1 MEKFTRVMRG
11 YDPDE
16 VNNFLDQ
23 VIKRVEKMIA
33 DIDKK
38 NKLIEAQKEEIR
50 KLKENAEKNENV
62 KEKLEQYERM
72 ENTLNRAILMAQ
84 KTSDQL
90 KLTAHRESEIIIDDA
105 KKNASRI
112 VNDALM
118 KAEKIE
124 NEAETTKRNVN
135 ILKRRL
141 KNIIESQLEIIDDID
156 DLEIW
161 IHVLKWGRF
170 LLKTLIKLILIC
182 YN

>member
-1 MEKFTRVMRG
+1 MEKFTRVRRG

-38 NKLIEAQKEEIR
+38 NKLIETQKEEIQ
-50 KLKENAEKNENV
+50 KLKENIEQGAND
-62 KEKLEQYERM
+62 KEKLQQYERM

-156 DLEIW
+156 DLDI
-161 IHVLKWGRF
+161 
-170 LLKTLIKLILIC
+170 
-182 YN
+182 

>member
-23 VIKRVEKMIA
+23 VIKRVEKMVA
-33 DIDKK
+33 DIDAK
-38 NKLIEAQKEEIR
+38 NKLIVDKNDEIR
-50 KLKENAEKNENV
+50 KLKSKLEETNAL

-72 ENTLNRAILMAQ
+72 ENTLNRAIIMAQ

-90 KLTAHRESEIIIDDA
+90 KIAAHHESEIILDDA

-112 VNDALM
+112 VNDALI

-124 NEAETTKRNVN
+124 NDAEMTKRNINV
-135 ILKRRL
+135 LKRRL
-141 KNIIESQLEIIDDID
+141 KSIIESQLDIINDID
-156 DLEIW
+156 
-161 IHVLKWGRF
+161 
-170 LLKTLIKLILIC
+170 KLDI
-182 YN
+182 

>member
-50 KLKENAEKNENV
+50 KLNENAEKNENV
-62 KEKLEQYERM
+62 KEKLQQYERM

-156 DLEIW
+156 DLEI
-161 IHVLKWGRF
+161 
-170 LLKTLIKLILIC
+170 
-182 YN
+182 

>member
-23 VIKRVEKMIA
+23 IIKRVEKMIA

-38 NKLIEAQKEEIR
+38 NKIIESQNEQIKR
-50 KLKENAEKNENV
+50 LKENAENNSAI
-62 KEKLEQYERM
+62 KEKLQQYERM
-72 ENTLNRAILMAQ
+72 ESTLNRAIIMAQ

-90 KLTAHRESEIIIDDA
+90 KMTAHRESEIIIDDA

-124 NEAETTKRNVN
+124 NDAEVMKHN
-135 ILKRRL
+135 ITVLKRRL
-141 KNIIESQLEIIDDID
+141 KNIVESQLEIIDDID
-156 DLEIW
+156 KIDL
-161 IHVLKWGRF
+161 
-170 LLKTLIKLILIC
+170 
-182 YN
+182 

>member
-38 NKLIEAQKEEIR
+38 NKLIVAQKEEIR
-50 KLKENAEKNENV
+50 KLIENAEKNENV

-156 DLEIW
+156 DLEI
-161 IHVLKWGRF
+161 
-170 LLKTLIKLILIC
+170 
-182 YN
+182 

>member
-11 YDPDE
+11 YNPDE

-33 DIDKK
+33 DIDAK
-38 NKLIEAQKEEIR
+38 NKLIVDKNDEIR
-50 KLKENAEKNENV
+50 KLKSKLEETNAL

-72 ENTLNRAILMAQ
+72 ESTLNRAILMAQ

-90 KLTAHRESEIIIDDA
+90 KVAAHHESEIILDDA

-112 VNDALM
+112 VNEALIR
-118 KAEKIE
+118 AEKIE
-124 NEAETTKRNVN
+124 NDAEMMKRNINV
-135 ILKRRL
+135 LKHRL

-156 DLEIW
+156 
-161 IHVLKWGRF
+161 
-170 LLKTLIKLILIC
+170 KLDI
-182 YN
+182 

>member
-1 MEKFTRVMRG
+1 MRG

-38 NKLIEAQKEEIR
+38 NKLIESKNEEIK
-50 KLKENAEKNENV
+50 KLQAQIEDTSV
-62 KEKLEQYERM
+62 IKEKLEQYERM
-72 ENTLNRAILMAQ
+72 ENTLNRAIMMAQ

-90 KLTAHRESEIIIDDA
+90 KISAHRESEIIIDDA

-112 VNDALM
+112 VNDALI

-124 NEAETTKRNVN
+124 NDAEATKRNINV
-135 ILKRRL
+135 LKRRL
-141 KNIIESQLEIIDDID
+141 KSIIESQLEIIDDID
-156 DLEIW
+156 
-161 IHVLKWGRF
+161 
-170 LLKTLIKLILIC
+170 KLDI
-182 YN
+182 

>member
-33 DIDKK
+33 DIDAK
-38 NKLIEAQKEEIR
+38 NKLIVDKNDEIR
-50 KLKENAEKNENV
+50 KLKLKLEETTAL

-72 ENTLNRAILMAQ
+72 ENTLNRAIIMAQ

-90 KLTAHRESEIIIDDA
+90 KIAAHHESEIILDDA

-112 VNDALM
+112 VNDALI

-124 NEAETTKRNVN
+124 NDAEMTKRNINV
-135 ILKRRL
+135 LKRRL
-141 KNIIESQLEIIDDID
+141 KSIIESQLDIINDID
-156 DLEIW
+156 KFDI
-161 IHVLKWGRF
+161 
-170 LLKTLIKLILIC
+170 
-182 YN
+182 

>member
-1 MEKFTRVMRG
+1 MRG

-23 VIKRVEKMIA
+23 VIKRVERMIA

-38 NKLIEAQKEEIR
+38 NKLIENQKEEIK
-50 KLKENAEKNENV
+50 KLQDSIEETSAM
-62 KEKLEQYERM
+62 KEKLDQYERM
-72 ENTLNRAILMAQ
+72 ESTLNRAIIMAQ

-90 KLTAHRESEIIIDDA
+90 KMTAHRESEIIIDDA

-112 VNDALM
+112 VNEALI

-124 NEAETTKRNVN
+124 NDADAMKRNINV
-135 ILKRRL
+135 LKRRL

-156 DLEIW
+156 KLDL
-161 IHVLKWGRF
+161 
-170 LLKTLIKLILIC
+170 
-182 YN
+182 

>member
-38 NKLIEAQKEEIR
+38 NKLIESQNEEI
-50 KLKENAEKNENV
+50 KQLKENIKSADGL

-72 ENTLNRAILMAQ
+72 ENTLNRAIMMAQ

-90 KLTAHRESEIIIDDA
+90 KITAHRESEIILEDA

-124 NEAETTKRNVN
+124 SDADAMKRNINV
-135 ILKRRL
+135 LKHRL

-156 DLEIW
+156 HLDL
-161 IHVLKWGRF
+161 
-170 LLKTLIKLILIC
+170 
-182 YN
+182 

>member
-23 VIKRVEKMIA
+23 VIKRVERMIA

-38 NKLIEAQKEEIR
+38 NKLIENQKEEIK
-50 KLKENAEKNENV
+50 KLQDSIEETSAM
-62 KEKLEQYERM
+62 KEKLDQYERM
-72 ENTLNRAILMAQ
+72 ESTLNRAIIMAQ

-90 KLTAHRESEIIIDDA
+90 KMTAHRESEIIIDDA

-112 VNDALM
+112 VNEALI

-124 NEAETTKRNVN
+124 NDADTMKRNINV
-135 ILKRRL
+135 LKRRL

-156 DLEIW
+156 KLDL
-161 IHVLKWGRF
+161 
-170 LLKTLIKLILIC
+170 
-182 YN
+182 

>member
-23 VIKRVEKMIA
+23 IIKRVEKMIA

-38 NKLIEAQKEEIR
+38 NKIIESQNEQIKR
-50 KLKENAEKNENV
+50 LKENAENNSAI
-62 KEKLEQYERM
+62 KEKLQQYERM
-72 ENTLNRAILMAQ
+72 ESTLNRAIIMAQ

-90 KLTAHRESEIIIDDA
+90 KMTAHRESEIIIDDA

-124 NEAETTKRNVN
+124 NDAEAMKHN
-135 ILKRRL
+135 ITVLKRRL
-141 KNIIESQLEIIDDID
+141 KNIVESQLEIIDDID
-156 DLEIW
+156 KIDL
-161 IHVLKWGRF
+161 
-170 LLKTLIKLILIC
+170 
-182 YN
+182 

>member
-33 DIDKK
+33 DIDAK
-38 NKLIEAQKEEIR
+38 NKLIVDKNDEIR
-50 KLKENAEKNENV
+50 KLKSKLEETNAI

-72 ENTLNRAILMAQ
+72 ESTLNRAILMAQ

-90 KLTAHRESEIIIDDA
+90 KVAAHHESEIILDDA

-112 VNDALM
+112 VNEALIR
-118 KAEKIE
+118 AEKIE
-124 NEAETTKRNVN
+124 NDAEMMKRNINV
-135 ILKRRL
+135 LKHRL

-156 DLEIW
+156 
-161 IHVLKWGRF
+161 
-170 LLKTLIKLILIC
+170 KLDI
-182 YN
+182 

>member
-23 VIKRVEKMIA
+23 VIRRVEKMIA
-33 DIDKK
+33 DIDAK
-38 NKLIEAQKEEIR
+38 NKLIVDKNDEIR
-50 KLKENAEKNENV
+50 RLKSKIDETSAL

-72 ENTLNRAILMAQ
+72 ESTLNRAILMAQ

-90 KLTAHRESEIIIDDA
+90 KVAAHRESEIILDDA

-112 VNDALM
+112 VNEALI

-124 NEAETTKRNVN
+124 NDADMMKRNINV
-135 ILKRRL
+135 LKKRL
-141 KNIIESQLEIIDDID
+141 KNIVESQLEIIDDID
-156 DLEIW
+156 KLDL
-161 IHVLKWGRF
+161 
-170 LLKTLIKLILIC
+170 
-182 YN
+182 

>member
-23 VIKRVEKMIA
+23 VIKRVEQMIA
-33 DIDKK
+33 DIDAK
-38 NKLIEAQKEEIR
+38 NKLIVDKNDEIR
-50 KLKENAEKNENV
+50 RLKSKIDETSAL

-72 ENTLNRAILMAQ
+72 ESTLNRAILMAQ

-90 KLTAHRESEIIIDDA
+90 KVAAHRESEIILDDA

-112 VNDALM
+112 VNEALI

-124 NEAETTKRNVN
+124 NDADMMKRNINV
-135 ILKRRL
+135 LKRRL
-141 KNIIESQLEIIDDID
+141 KNIVESQLEIIDDMD
-156 DLEIW
+156 
-161 IHVLKWGRF
+161 
-170 LLKTLIKLILIC
+170 KLDI
-182 YN
+182 

>member
-38 NKLIEAQKEEIR
+38 NKLIETQKEEIQ
-50 KLKENAEKNENV
+50 KLKENIEQGAND
-62 KEKLEQYERM
+62 KEKLQQYERM

-156 DLEIW
+156 DLDI
-161 IHVLKWGRF
+161 
-170 LLKTLIKLILIC
+170 
-182 YN
+182 

>member
-33 DIDKK
+33 DIDEK
-38 NKLIEAQKEEIR
+38 NKSIALKNDEMKRLKSKLEET
-50 KLKENAEKNENV
+50 NAL

-72 ENTLNRAILMAQ
+72 ESTLNRAILMAQ

-90 KLTAHRESEIIIDDA
+90 KVAANRESEIIIDDA

-112 VNDALM
+112 VNDALI

-124 NEAETTKRNVN
+124 NDADMVKRNINV
-135 ILKRRL
+135 LKRRL
-141 KNIIESQLEIIDDID
+141 KNIIESQLDIINDID
-156 DLEIW
+156 
-161 IHVLKWGRF
+161 
-170 LLKTLIKLILIC
+170 KLDI
-182 YN
+182 